1 MNRHEDPGQNMI
13 RHIFGE
19 KFQLNTCLQDDF
31 CHDNVAELF
40 IFIIYIIKLLT
51 LLDVSKEFLKTKIAS
66 QSSRH

>member
-31 CHDNVAELF
+31 RHDNVQNCLYLLF
-40 IFIIYIIKLLT
+40 T
-51 LLDVSKEFLKTKIAS
+51 
-66 QSSRH
+66 